1 MILIIT
7 IVIIVVFITR
17 VYFVIFSVQEL
28 GNHFL
33 PKNAETGCEMEDANL
48 EGTASFCMDHSA
60 SQSRE
65 QRAYEVLFAV
75 MSKGTEGS
83 YSRMACTT
91 GNPWWL

>member
-7 IVIIVVFITR
+7 IIIIVVFIIR
-17 VYFVIFSVQEL
+17 VYVVVCSVQEL

-48 EGTASFCMDHSA
+48 EGTASFCMDHSVN
-60 SQSRE
+60 QSRE

-75 MSKGTEGS
+75 MLKGIEGS
-83 YSRMACTT
+83 HSRMACTT